1 MSSYDDMVRLPTYD
15 DTTALLPNAD
25 IIRLSAYADTMATQ
39 INSIRDLVAAAR
51 GRRKSLGWT
60 QSELADRAHVSRQW
74 ISEFEAGKPTA
85 ELGLMI
91 RLLDALDLRLTLD
104 TSEERHPAR
113 EQSAVTVDLDAV
125 LDDYRSR

>member
-104 TSEERHPAR
+104 TGEERHPAR

>member
-1 MSSYDDMVRLPTYD
+1 MVRLPTYD
-15 DTTALLPNAD
+15 DITVLLPNAE
-25 IIRLSAYADTMATQ
+25 IHSLSAYADIMATQ
-39 INSIRDLVAAAR
+39 INSIRDLTAAVR

-60 QSELADRAHVSRQW
+60 QSELANRAGVSRQW

-91 RLLDALDLRLTLD
+91 RLLEALDLRLTVD
-104 TSEERHPAR
+104 TGEERHPAR
-113 EQSAVTVDLDAV
+113 ERSAMTVDLDAV

>member
-1 MSSYDDMVRLPTYD
+1 MVRLPTYD

-74 ISEFEAGKPTA
+74 ISEFEKGKPTA

-104 TSEERHPAR
+104 TGEERHPAR